1 MELTGGQIVL
11 SGAGLFAIIGFLL
24 KLALADR
31 DKKIE
36 KNEQAI
42 EKIQENM
49 ATKDDL
55 QNHKDSLRQDMSEMK
70 GDIKL
75 ILSHI
80 LGSKHEK

>member
-1 MELTGGQIVL
+1 MEVSGGQLVV
-11 SGAGLFAIIGFLL
+11 SGAGLLVIIGFLI

-31 DKKIE
+31 DKRIT
-36 KNEQAI
+36 KNESDI
-42 EKIQENM
+42 DEIVKSM
-49 ATKDDL
+49 ATKNDL

-80 LGSKHEK
+80 LGSKNEK